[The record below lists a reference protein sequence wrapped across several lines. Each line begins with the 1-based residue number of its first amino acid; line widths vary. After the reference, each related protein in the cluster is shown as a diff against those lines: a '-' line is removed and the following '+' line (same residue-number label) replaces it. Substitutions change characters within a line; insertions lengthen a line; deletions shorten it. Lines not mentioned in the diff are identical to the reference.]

1 MSNTTTIT
9 DFAMYLVRT
18 NRAKD
23 ATTAGKRV
31 RSALRGN
38 KAALAKVDKGVKS
51 HQKGAT
57 YPPLNASATKVLA
70 DALNI
75 TNVSDIKRKPRAKS
89 AKKVAKVPVTSDTA
103 PVTQDATL

>member
-1 MSNTTTIT
+1 MSDGTTVT

-38 KAALAKVDKGVKS
+38 KAAMAKVDKNVAR

-57 YPPLNASATKVLA
+57 YMPLNASATKVLA

-75 TNVSDIKRKPRAKS
+75 TNVSDIKRKPRKATRKNVV
-89 AKKVAKVPVTSDTA
+89 KA
-103 PVTQDATL
+103 PVTNDMTPVTTEATL